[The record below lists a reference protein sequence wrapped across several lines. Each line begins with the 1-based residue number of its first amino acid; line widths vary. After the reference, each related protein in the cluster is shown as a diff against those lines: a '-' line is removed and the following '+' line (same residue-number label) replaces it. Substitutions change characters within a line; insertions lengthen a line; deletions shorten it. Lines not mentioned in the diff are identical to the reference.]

1 MDIGQKIP
9 GTITISIREQ
19 GFMLKV
25 DMDIGILSSNIPT
38 LTKVNMVDC
47 RLFWEILLVVM

>member
-9 GTITISIREQ
+9 GTITLSIREQ